1 MPPSQAAF
9 LWVPAVGRYA
19 MNNSIRP
26 HTRTPAHPQRPNDS
40 AAKVPATGRLLF
52 PDDAARLPV
61 TDQPS
66 AASV

>member
-9 LWVPAVGRYA
+9 LWVPAVGRYTL
-19 MNNSIRP
+19 NNSVRSR
-26 HTRTPAHPQRPNDS
+26 TRAPTHPQRPNDS

-52 PDDAARLPV
+52 PNDAARLPV